1 MIQYD
6 LPADYVKRQNEIL
19 KTISKNEIDG
29 IAKKYLDID
38 KMNILLVGD
47 KKKILPGLQSM
58 GYEIIELDADA
69 NLIK

>member
-47 KKKILPGLQSM
+47 KKKVLPGLQSM